1 MSILE
6 ENYTLADGTQAPR
19 IGLGTW
25 LLDDVRAAGKV
36 RVIGVSNFNE
46 RDLANIIS
54 NADVDFAIS
63 AEDMAA
69 LKTAEHIRDY
79 GDSSFFPVFG
89 GRM

>member
-1 MSILE
+1 M
-6 ENYTLADGTQAPR
+6 
-19 IGLGTW
+19 
-25 LLDDVRAAGKV
+25 
-36 RVIGVSNFNE
+36 IGVSNFNE

-63 AEDMAA
+63 AEDMAG
-69 LKTAEHIRDY
+69 LKTTEHIRDY